1 MDDSADSSLPSGS
14 SASRDRTGTKSKK
27 MRRPQPDSEDS
38 AAAILHPV
46 RPDLWPAGSQ
56 CRSAAAA
63 GSSRDYLYTSG
74 CPVES
79 CELERKRSI
88 GSASHE
94 PQTTSTETSPL
105 IPRGTSQGTEDR
117 GGVSALGSRIGRAY
131 YKVDR
136 STVGSMIV
144 NLLFICGVFALTA
157 SISAFVLPVEWIES
171 DYQALIL
178 VAVFLAC
185 FALFW
190 GILRAGFIFARE
202 LYAHQELRHY
212 HGVRPQ
218 TTEA

>member
-1 MDDSADSSLPSGS
+1 MDDSTGFSVPSGS
-14 SASRDRTGTKSKK
+14 SASRGRTGTKPNK
-27 MRRPQPDSEDS
+27 MRRPPADSEDS

-46 RPDLWPAGSQ
+46 RPDLWPTGSHNS
-56 CRSAAAA
+56 SAAAA
-63 GSSRDYLYTSG
+63 SQDYLYTPG

-88 GSASHE
+88 ASASHE
-94 PQTTSTETSPL
+94 PPPAPTETSPL
-105 IPRGTSQGTEDR
+105 IPHGASQETERGR
-117 GGVSALGSRIGRAY
+117 VSALGSRIGRAY

-136 STVGSMIV
+136 STVGSLIV
-144 NLLFICGVFALTA
+144 NLPFICGVFALTA

-190 GILRAGFIFARE
+190 GILRAGFIYARE

-212 HGVRPQ
+212 HRVRPQ